1 MSKDFHTGARRPDR
15 AQAIARVLEQNIL
28 TGHYVPGDRLPS
40 EADLCRHFT
49 VSRPTLR
56 EALGR
61 LSALGLIQSRRGA
74 GGGAFVT
81 RPEPEGLRD
90 RIATLLSLGTSG
102 EGQGTQMLEARLQLM
117 AGCARLAALRRA
129 PIDDLR
135 TEIDHQSDFSLD
147 DDAFRASCRR
157 LYLALAQASGNDV
170 MSVLAQALIEA
181 EAARAG
187 QAPCPTRVRA
197 RYLSFH
203 VRLANGIGGG
213 RVEDCDSALADLLTY
228 EREQNGYAD
237 TTGPE
242 AEVERPPRMR
252 DLRIRP
258 VQHLGTVD
266 EEG

>member
-1 MSKDFHTGARRPDR
+1 MSKDLASGAKRPDR

-28 TGHYVPGDRLPS
+28 SGHYTPGDRLPS
-40 EADLCRHFT
+40 EAELCRHFT

-61 LSALGLIQSRRGA
+61 LSAMGLIQSRRGA

-81 RPEPEGLRD
+81 RPEAQDLCD
-90 RIATLLSLGTSG
+90 RIATQISLGTSG
-102 EGQGTQMLEARLQLM
+102 PGQGARMLEARLQLL
-117 AGCARLAALRRA
+117 AGCARLAARRRV

-135 TEIDHQSDFSLD
+135 AEIDRQSDFTLD
-147 DDAFRASCRR
+147 DAAFRASCRR
-157 LYLALAQASGNDV
+157 LYLALALAAGNDV
-170 MSVLAQALIEA
+170 LAVLTRALIEA
-181 EAARAG
+181 EAAQPDQPAY
-187 QAPCPTRVRA
+187 PTRARA

-213 RVEDCDSALADLLTY
+213 RPEDCDTALAELLIY
-228 EREQNGYAD
+228 ALEHGASNGPEA
-237 TTGPE
+237 E

-258 VQHLGTVD
+258 VQRLGAVAD
-266 EEG
+266 EA